1 MPLPTFS
8 LPAHFPTQPPPPPT
22 LFFSIWNHR
31 PWNYWAIQCCTIPP
45 SPAKLHREHRTTVM
59 ETALHSPQNPYN
71 PEFSSGVP
79 SIPLYRSCS
88 HCLTTGPLL
97 QINDWTV
104 QGCTDWVGDESQH
117 GWVFKGA
124 DSELLRYGEQ
134 IGDNVAEM
142 VGIGVEC
149 CRLENQ

>member
-8 LPAHFPTQPPPPPT
+8 FPARFPTTPPP
-22 LFFSIWNHR
+22 LFFSIWNHQ

-45 SPAKLHREHRTTVM
+45 SPAKLHGEHKTTVM

-71 PEFSSGVP
+71 PEFTSGVP
-79 SIPLYRSCS
+79 SILLSRSCS

-97 QINDWTV
+97 QINNWTV
-104 QGCTDWVGDESQH
+104 QGVGDESQH
-117 GWVFKGA
+117 SRVFKGA

-134 IGDNVAEM
+134 VRNVAEM
-142 VGIGVEC
+142 VGIGVGC